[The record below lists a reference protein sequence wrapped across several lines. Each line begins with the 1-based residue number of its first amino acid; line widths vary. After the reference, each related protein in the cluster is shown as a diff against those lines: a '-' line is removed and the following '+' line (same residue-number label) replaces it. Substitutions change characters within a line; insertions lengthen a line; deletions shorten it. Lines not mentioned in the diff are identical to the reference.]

1 MNITEMKN
9 WSSFLSTEILV
20 AILQLKLLSD
30 GMIII
35 S

>member
-1 MNITEMKN
+1 MKITEMKN

-30 GMIII
+30 GDDNY
-35 S
+35 

>member
-1 MNITEMKN
+1 MKITEMKN